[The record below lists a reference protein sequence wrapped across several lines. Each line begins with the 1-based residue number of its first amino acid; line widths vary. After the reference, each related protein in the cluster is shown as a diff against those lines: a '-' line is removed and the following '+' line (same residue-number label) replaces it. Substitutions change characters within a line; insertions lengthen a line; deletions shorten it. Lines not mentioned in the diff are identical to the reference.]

1 MRENWGEALRNG
13 TRKIGRS
20 RRDRKNRTTKRP
32 RPSERESLMVKAS
45 LSTERGQR
53 ALLSREDKMEVV
65 FQYDNLV
72 AGCGGKRQTSWP
84 VK

>member
-1 MRENWGEALRNG
+1 M
-13 TRKIGRS
+13 
-20 RRDRKNRTTKRP
+20 D
-32 RPSERESLMVKAS
+32 KAS

-72 AGCGGKRQTSWP
+72 ARCGGKRQTSWP